1 MATTTPSLVLLFVIG
16 RLPPRSSSSLLLLLL
31 FLFLLEADPRC
42 EERDE
47 CASVVDDDE
56 GTFVLAA
63 FLLNE
68 SSIDANSLMIDDPLS
83 FYVIDVC
90 LHCNLQHNR
99 VVRTKMA
106 GTIVSPNNVTRLHA
120 IIIAI
125 KTLSKSSSG
134 GNNMH

>member
-99 VVRTKMA
+99 VVRYK
-106 GTIVSPNNVTRLHA
+106 N
-120 IIIAI
+120 
-125 KTLSKSSSG
+125 G
-134 GNNMH
+134 GNYSLAQQRNASPRHHHRHQNTFQKFKWR